1 MLLRAVMRGTDA
13 HWLLEEAEALLSA
26 RRIEACLRALDQ
38 AESAGA
44 DADQCAGSRWLCWM
58 LLGQMSYAWRESDVL
73 RKRGA
78 PDPHRRWE
86 GSDFTGKRVLLRSLH
101 GFGDAIQFIRYAP
114 CIRQRAKSLVVE
126 AAPRL
131 VELLRCAAG
140 VEEVV
145 PWGRQDIS
153 WDIEIEINELP
164 YVFRTEETTIPRAS
178 PYLSAPRN
186 LAATIGRAMQA
197 RQARA
202 GGVQATLPRIG
213 LVWGCD
219 AWNRSRMMPL
229 TLFEP
234 LLARRDACFYS
245 LQGGEDNVQWTQ
257 IRERYSLQDASD
269 YGDGLLTL
277 ASVMEHLDL
286 VIAIDTMAA
295 HMAGAMGKPVW
306 LMLQHTA
313 DWRWMMD
320 RADSPWYPTMR
331 IFRQQTP
338 GAWGEV
344 IHAVSGELDRVCAAV

>member
-1 MLLRAVMRGTDA
+1 MGGTDA
-13 HWLLEEAEALLSA
+13 DWLLEEAEALLSA
-26 RRIEACLRALDQ
+26 RRIEPCLRALDG

-58 LLGQMSYAWRESDVL
+58 LLGQMSYAWQESDAV

-78 PDPHRRWE
+78 PDPHRRWD
-86 GSDFTGKRVLLRSLH
+86 GSDFAGKRVLLRSLH

-114 CIRQRAKSLVVE
+114 CIRQRAESLVVE

-140 VEEVV
+140 VDEVV
-145 PWGRQDIS
+145 PWGQQGIS
-153 WDIEIEINELP
+153 WNIEMEINELP
-164 YVFRTEETTIPRAS
+164 YVFRTEETTIPRTT
-178 PYLSAPRN
+178 PYLSAPRD
-186 LAATIGRAMQA
+186 LVATIGSVIGA

-202 GGVQATLPRIG
+202 EGLQAALPRIG

-219 AWNRSRMMPL
+219 AWNRSRMIPL
-229 TLFEP
+229 TLLEP
-234 LLARRDACFYS
+234 LLARTDACFYS

-257 IRERYSLQDASD
+257 LRERYSLQDASD

-286 VIAIDTMAA
+286 VITIDTMAA

-306 LMLQHTA
+306 LMLQHAA

-320 RADSPWYPTMR
+320 RVDSPWYPTMR
-331 IFRQQTP
+331 IFRQRTP
-338 GAWGEV
+338 GTWGDV
-344 IHAVSGELDRVCAAV
+344 IHAVSRELDRVCAAV